1 MICLFL
7 LIVLLSVG
15 AYTSPTGEP
24 GGINPDILDEVN
36 RVLLE
41 GLLNDSNNLE
51 MIKAAFKAQPGSV
64 KICVPMTYNITC
76 TNQSYCYDKVT
87 EEFCTNS
94 YTSSFIWTSFNT
106 QSLSGYFLFFYASTN
121 IDVVGFEW
129 GGACDVYSSFLAD
142 IKPDPTLN
150 LTISSLP
157 CMDRDTYKYM
167 NMTFFNLTKMV
178 SLLIQWYSYIV
189 NS

>member
-24 GGINPDILDEVN
+24 GGINHDILDEVN

-41 GLLNDSNNLE
+41 GLLKDSNNLE

-64 KICVPMTYNITC
+64 KICVPLTYNITC
-76 TNQSYCYDKVT
+76 TNQKDCLYDN
-87 EEFCTNS
+87 EFCTNS

-106 QSLSGYFLFFYASTN
+106 AFSSGSLLFFYAATN
-121 IDVVGFEW
+121 IDMVGFEW
-129 GGACDVYSSFLAD
+129 GGACDVYTRFLSD

-157 CMDRDTYKYM
+157 CMDEDTYM
-167 NMTFFNLTKMV
+167 NIAFSNLTEMV
-178 SLLIQWYSYIV
+178 SILIQW
-189 NS
+189 